1 MKKLLMAAL
10 TISLAISLA
19 GCAVTREGVRVAG
32 GGAGSAESQIDKAR
46 EQAVNNA
53 RSSVAKEA
61 ASQAL
66 AADIKTGV
74 IVVGE
79 AGPLRKF
86 SEAERKKFYP
96 EYVKMSEMWH
106 PGKPVSLTE
115 AQFVA
120 MAGGWSTMET
130 FSIPGVFKMTLPAM
144 VHVSD
149 IDTIGFAS
157 TVGAFLAGTTGDLVA
172 AESNADGAL
181 VITQVLCSDKSPDYR
196 ACAKQYA
203 KGRYD
208 INGGRE
214 LDRHAKPKEG
224 GVRIDVKTYKLIP
237 AA

>member
-1 MKKLLMAAL
+1 MKKILMVAMMVA
-10 TISLAISLA
+10 LA
-19 GCAVTREGVRVAG
+19 GCAVTREGVRVGG
-32 GGAGSAESQIDKAR
+32 GGAGSGASAESQIDKAR
-46 EQAVNNA
+46 TQAEQNA

-61 ASQAL
+61 ASDAL
-66 AADIKTGV
+66 TAELKTGV

-79 AGPLRKF
+79 AGPLRKL
-86 SEAERKKFYP
+86 SESDRKAFYKD
-96 EYVKMSEMWH
+96 YVKMSEMWH
-106 PGKPVSLTE
+106 PGKPASLSE

-130 FSIPGVFKMTLPAM
+130 FSIPGLVKMTLPAL

-149 IDTIGFAS
+149 IDSIGFAS
-157 TVGAFLAGTTGDLVA
+157 TMGAFLAGTTGDLVA

-196 ACAKQYA
+196 ACAKQYE
-203 KGRYD
+203 KGRFD
-208 INGGRE
+208 IMGGRE

-224 GVRIDVKTYKLIP
+224 GVRIDVKTYKVIP